1 MTPTAGMR
9 NLAEVH
15 AAVAAETV
23 GMKAAVRESEPA
35 VVSAAEMGVA
45 ATEMP
50 SPEMTAA
57 EMVATAVTPAMSAAV
72 APTMSAAMSAA
83 MSVAAAPTSAKCR
96 TRQDG
101 REHDDGNSNALSRHS
116 ILTSRSIKIGG
127 GKLNRA

>member
-1 MTPTAGMR
+1 MR
-9 NLAEVH
+9 HLAEVH
-15 AAVAAETV
+15 TAVATEAV

-35 VVSAAEMGVA
+35 VVSATEMGVA

-57 EMVATAVTPAMSAAV
+57 EMVATAVTPTMSAPV
-72 APTMSAAMSAA
+72 APTMSAAVA
-83 MSVAAAPTSAKCR
+83 VAAAPTSAKCR

-116 ILTSRSIKIGG
+116 ILTSRSIEIGG